1 MFKKNR
7 RKKMARGFP
16 TLKKKEHK
24 KTGEEKKT
32 KEKAMSFFFLFW
44 CFSAAIFDEDQVEL
58 EKFLY

>member
-1 MFKKNR
+1 
-7 RKKMARGFP
+7 MARGFP
-16 TLKKKEHK
+16 TLKKRNTK
-24 KTGEEKKT
+24 KLGKKKT